1 MALPQPMYLYRFLL
15 MQMDLDPFPERAAR
29 TTVQPRRQGPIW
41 CRLKA
46 GIFRFEFLPQKDAS
60 LLCDL
65 TPCVRVCTSSNTSWR
80 APAMRRSR
88 GVELTGDS
96 GAGDSGADDSGAS
109 DGAGDGAAAASEG
122 GSVADAA
129 VASEAKASPVGSE
142 GNGSNSSA
150 SMRSSSPARGTGKRG
165 SMRHKLPV
173 GCWSSPRLEPAR
185 PQDASTLRVH
195 RTLPVICIDRKR

>member
-1 MALPQPMYLYRFLL
+1 MVPEEPQAKQVYTAYEP
-15 MQMDLDPFPERAAR
+15 
-29 TTVQPRRQGPIW
+29 
-41 CRLKA
+41 
-46 GIFRFEFLPQKDAS
+46 
-60 LLCDL
+60 
-65 TPCVRVCTSSNTSWR
+65 R
-80 APAMRRSR
+80 AP
-88 GVELTGDS
+88 DS
-96 GAGDSGADDSGAS
+96 GTLYGPWAVAHSMYPGAS
-109 DGAGDGAAAASEG
+109 DGAGDDAAAASEG

-195 RTLPVICIDRKR
+195 RTLPVICIEDRNR